1 MKRIIALLLALS
13 VVALL
18 AAACGGA
25 AAPAAA
31 PTTAPA
37 SQAAA
42 PTAAPAAPKATEAP
56 KAAAPT
62 EAPKAAAAAPTT
74 APAGATAAPKAPAP
88 TPVPTRAP
96 EEGPTGVKIGKP
108 VPSSADVDKIDLT
121 GKNVNVTFWHV
132 FSGNQEKAL
141 KDIIASFEQKNP
153 NIKITPVYKGSYDPT
168 RKATLTAIAA
178 NAVPDMVWSFPNAVS
193 EYANEDV
200 VQPLDP
206 FMDSSKVGLGD
217 LGKALD
223 AKILASYKYP
233 TFDNQTLSL
242 PPAVSQEV
250 MYYNADWLKQLG
262 YDKPPETI
270 AQFME
275 ICAKVKATTPDKWC
289 TAFRTDASGFAELV
303 WNFGGE
309 LLTPDFKQ
317 AAFKDAGLKAMQ
329 WYKEMLDKGYAYQP
343 AVAFGDQTD
352 FGLGKT
358 LFTFGSS
365 TGIPF
370 YKAAA
375 TDPATNKERFNWSI
389 AAYPRAKAGDPPLVN
404 LFGPSVALLATTPER
419 SLASWLFLKHWL
431 GDEQAGTW
439 ATVANYY
446 PINQNANQSP
456 AVKAYLEK
464 NPIFA
469 KGFELLKNN
478 KSEPNVMGWQGA
490 RDAIANGMIAVIT
503 NKATPEQSI
512 DATVKAV
519 NDVLKQ

>member
-1 MKRIIALLLALS
+1 MKRTITLLLALGI
-13 VVALL
+13 VALL
-18 AAACGGA
+18 VAACGGA
-25 AAPAAA
+25 AAPAA

-37 SQAAA
+37 
-42 PTAAPAAPKATEAP
+42 AAPKA
-56 KAAAPT
+56 T

-74 APAGATAAPKAPAP
+74 APAAAAPKATEAPKAAAPTTAPAAATAAPKAPAP

-108 VPSSADVDKIDLT
+108 LAAVADVDALDLT
-121 GKNVNVTFWHV
+121 GKNVNITFWHV
-132 FSGNQEKAL
+132 FSGAQEQAL
-141 KDIIASFEQKNP
+141 KNIIASFEQKYP
-153 NIKITPVYKGSYDPT
+153 GVKVTPVYKGSYDPT

-206 FMDSSKVGLGD
+206 FMDSTKVGLGD
-217 LGKALD
+217 LKKALD
-223 AKILASYKYP
+223 AKILAGYKYP
-233 TFDNQTLSL
+233 TFNNQTLSL

-250 MYYNADWLKQLG
+250 MFYNADWLKQLG
-262 YDKPPETI
+262 YDKPPETFD
-270 AQFME
+270 QFME
-275 ICAKVKATTPDKWC
+275 VCAKVKQTTPDKWC
-289 TAFRTDASGFAELV
+289 TAFRTDASGFAQLV

-309 LLTPDFKQ
+309 LLTPDLKQ

-389 AAYPRAKAGDPPLVN
+389 TAYPRVKAGDPPLVN

-431 GDEQAGTW
+431 GDEQSGTW
-439 ATVANYY
+439 ATTANYY
-446 PINQNANQSP
+446 PINQNANTSP

-464 NPIFA
+464 NPIYA
-469 KGFELLKNN
+469 RGFELLKNN

-490 RDAIANGMIAVIT
+490 RDAIANGLIAVIT